1 MALHIVT
8 GSYTSNG
15 LSSLIANASDREAA
29 VRTLI
34 ESTGGKLRS
43 YLLTTGET
51 DFHMTVETDDT
62 QAMLSALMVAGA
74 SGSVANLKT
83 VQAFTSA
90 EFLAAQKRAGTIA
103 AHYKAPG

>member
-8 GSYTSNG
+8 GNYTSNG
-15 LSSLIANASDREAA
+15 LRSLIANPSDREAA

-74 SGSVANLKT
+74 SGSVAT
-83 VQAFTSA
+83 ITTSTMPPSA
-90 EFLAAQKRAGTIA
+90 MLPAAATGWSSR
-103 AHYKAPG
+103 